1 MDRKK
6 AMFVKKTNMIKIGVF
21 IEHDLLRD
29 SIVELTKLLKKSNVE
44 VATFCRKELIEKLN
58 TIKIDLVIVDLEND
72 YKLGVELIQAI
83 KNTNKNIK
91 TIGLINSISRLTIVD
106 LVKSNANSLL
116 NKDMNLQTLEEA
128 IKKTTVNLSFFD
140 VSLYRTFSIDDFEYT
155 KQIIQNYNFTEKE
168 LIIYNLIEENKN
180 LNDEIRKLGISQ
192 HTLKMYLK
200 KIDKKTKRYNKF
212 KFKLNHFLFFN
223 KIYKSCT

>member
-1 MDRKK
+1 
-6 AMFVKKTNMIKIGVF
+6 MIKIGVF

-29 SIVELTKLLKKSNVE
+29 SIVELTKLIKKSKVV

-83 KNTNKNIK
+83 KKTNKNIK

-128 IKKTTVNLSFFD
+128 IKKTSINLSFFD
-140 VSLYRTFSIDDFEYT
+140 VSLYRTYSIDDFEYT

-200 KIDKKTKRYNKF
+200 KIDKKTNRYNKF
-212 KFKLNHFLFFN
+212 NFNLNHFLFFN